1 MPHKPQDVYGVP
13 NHPDVPQHK
22 LWPKRKWMNYCHTP
36 RPVRTSWVGLFDRA
50 HPGYSD
56 FVQSHSRGYFLG
68 RPHEEMY
75 PVWYEWWGV
84 WATRGQLVLGTPRG
98 EEADLSVEEAAERI
112 RWNELSDG
120 QGDLRAEIREG
131 FSEAERPGVVDDSM
145 IDDVSGAGVVA
156 AGHVADWRH
165 WVWLITGRN
174 VCPHHH
180 GWIRGLTPGVVRGFL
195 AQTSLCKALGKP
207 FRLLNLQDVWSDDPQ
222 IYATEM
228 ELMHELLESQFPEV
242 PWFEREI
249 TPDNKGL
256 NGGLNLNGL

>member
-1 MPHKPQDVYGVP
+1 
-13 NHPDVPQHK
+13 
-22 LWPKRKWMNYCHTP
+22 
-36 RPVRTSWVGLFDRA
+36 
-50 HPGYSD
+50 
-56 FVQSHSRGYFLG
+56 
-68 RPHEEMY
+68 
-75 PVWYEWWGV
+75 
-84 WATRGQLVLGTPRG
+84 
-98 EEADLSVEEAAERI
+98 
-112 RWNELSDG
+112 
-120 QGDLRAEIREG
+120 
-131 FSEAERPGVVDDSM
+131 M

-228 ELMHELLESQFPEV
+228 ELMHDCDCASLGFSAALRRGWRELRSRSCCMADDEDDAGRRVFVLASVMEICMCWAATRVSGSCWRRRWFRCLSCV
-242 PWFEREI
+242 RPWSPRAV
-249 TPDNKGL
+249 DDMSL
-256 NGGLNLNGL
+256 